1 MTVAIEISV
10 TQARKEL
17 AEIIDRARVEH
28 EPVFLVRHGHRI
40 AAVLDVVDYER
51 LVGLAEDMSDILAAR
66 EARDEMRE
74 TGVTPIPW
82 DDVKVDLGLV

>member
-1 MTVAIEISV
+1 MSASIEISV
-10 TQARKEL
+10 TQARSAL
-17 AEIIDRARVEH
+17 SDVIGRARMEH
-28 EPVFLVRHGHRI
+28 QPVYLVRHGHRV

-74 TGVTPIPW
+74 TGVTPSPW
-82 DDVKVDLGLV
+82 DDVKADLGLV

>member
-28 EPVFLVRHGHRI
+28 EPVYLVRHGHRI

-51 LVGLAEDMSDILAAR
+51 LVALAEDMSDILAAR
-66 EARDEMRE
+66 EARDEMRQ

-82 DDVKVDLGLV
+82 DDVKADLGLA